1 MQKQYITFVP
11 AVKNSP
17 RPASL
22 SDSRFVY
29 VPSDKTDITQTWRR
43 AGWVPP
49 SEQKKPKS

>member
-11 AVKNSP
+11 AAKPVP
-17 RPASL
+17 RSASL

>member
-11 AVKNSP
+11 AVKPVPHS
-17 RPASL
+17 ASL

-49 SEQKKPKS
+49 SEQKKPKL